1 MNDNTALSAFA
12 LGLAAAGAWW
22 YARNRP
28 VAAGGDAAFFSEVTP
43 EPAPSIGET
52 IVSWVTPA
60 KGKKFDPLFD
70 AATAAYRLPD
80 GMLSRM
86 AYQESRYN
94 PAAVSVSDGAQG
106 LMQFMPATA
115 ADLGIDATDPLQAV
129 WGAAKYV
136 REQFDRFGTWALAL
150 AAYNWGPGNLAR
162 KGFAAAPKETRVYV
176 ASITQDIGL
185 K

>member
-1 MNDNTALSAFA
+1 MNDNIALSAFA

-28 VAAGGDAAFFSEVTP
+28 VPAGGDAAFFSEVTP
-43 EPAPSIGET
+43 EPAPSIGER

-60 KGKKFDPLFD
+60 KGKQFDPLFD
-70 AATAAYRLPD
+70 AAGAAYSLPD
-80 GMLSRM
+80 GLLSRI
-86 AYQESRYN
+86 AYQESHYN
-94 PAAVSVSDGAQG
+94 PAAVSAKGAQG

-115 ADLGIDATDPLQAV
+115 ADLGIDPTDPLQSV

-136 REQFDRFGTWALAL
+136 RDLFERFGTWSQAI
-150 AAYNWGPGNLAR
+150 AAYNWGPGNVAR
-162 KGFAAAPKETRVYV
+162 KGLNAAPQETRDYV